1 MTLMLPRY
9 LCLLLLSPA
18 IACQQPD
25 AHVAVEP
32 AMAPRTL
39 TIRAGKPIADLPG
52 ETYFRNVRQLTFG
65 GENAEAYWSNDGTK
79 LIWQSKRPPFECDQ
93 IFVLDLATGEE
104 TLVSTGKG
112 RTTCA
117 YFLQGDKGIVYSSTH
132 LGGDACP
139 DPVFRV
145 NGKYVW
151 AIYDTYDIFTAQPDG
166 GGLTRLTDHAGYDA
180 EATIC
185 PVTGRMVFTSVRD
198 GDLEVYSMEPDGTDV
213 QRLTDRIGYDGG
225 PFYSHDGTKIVLRSA
240 FPKDEA
246 EEKEYLG
253 FLAQGLV
260 VPSTLEITVMDRD
273 GSNFRKV
280 TNNGKANFAPFFHPD
295 NQRILFSSNMGD
307 PKGRDFD
314 IYMIDLDGENQVQ
327 ITKND
332 TFDGFP
338 MFSPNG
344 KYLAFASNRNAKERG
359 ETNVFVA
366 EWVESEN

>member
-1 MTLMLPRY
+1 MILRSA
-9 LCLLLLSPA
+9 CLLLFAPILS
-18 IACQQPD
+18 CQNQES
-25 AHVAVEP
+25 VAVEP
-32 AMAPRTL
+32 AMAAREF
-39 TIRAGKPIADLPG
+39 TIRAGKPVADVPG
-52 ETYFRNVRQLTFG
+52 EAHFRNVRQLTFG

-79 LIWQSKRPPFECDQ
+79 LILQSKRPPFECDQ
-93 IFVLDLATGEE
+93 IFVIDLQTGEE

-117 YFLQGDKGIVYSSTH
+117 YFLQGDDGIVYSSTH

-145 NGKYVW
+145 RGKYVW
-151 AIYDTYDIFTAQPDG
+151 AIYDTYDVFTAKPDG
-166 GGLTRLTDHAGYDA
+166 SGLTRITDQPGYDA

-198 GDLEVYSMEPDGTDV
+198 GDLEVYSMEPDGSDV

-246 EEKEYLG
+246 EEKEYLD

-260 VPSTLEITVMDRD
+260 VPSALEITVMDRD

-280 TNNGKANFAPFFHPD
+280 TDNGKANFAPFFHPD
-295 NQRILFSSNMGD
+295 NQRILFSSNLSD
-307 PKGRDFD
+307 PQGRDFD
-314 IYMIDLDGENQVQ
+314 IYMIGIDGEDQVR
-327 ITKND
+327 ITHND
-332 TFDGFP
+332 SFDGFP

-344 KYLAFASNRNAKERG
+344 KYLAFASNRYAGERG

-366 EWVESEN
+366 EWIEE